1 MIIIDG
7 RQTEMQVANFS
18 NLEEILVNLLENSN
32 LENRVVTDVLVNK
45 EQFSE
50 IYPHQAEDID
60 SDSIESVE
68 VLSMPVGE
76 MAVSISLEMY
86 KVTQMLSSG
95 AKEVARLF
103 RQADDAEALELFQDL
118 LDVTRDFMG
127 MINALRTEFSL
138 EKSTDF
144 TASTE
149 KLTTLLAEMGEVLEN
164 EDWVLLADLLEYEF
178 MPVCDEWTKVIQVLR
193 DDIRQ
198 IVQQ

>member
-7 RQTEMQVANFS
+7 RQMEMQVANFN
-18 NLEEILVNLLENSN
+18 NLEEILVNLLETSS
-32 LENRVVTDVLVNK
+32 LENRVVTDVIVNK

-60 SDSIESVE
+60 SNTIESVE
-68 VLSMPVGE
+68 VRSMPVGE

-86 KVTQMLSSG
+86 KVTHMLSSG

-127 MINALRTEFSL
+127 MIGVLNSEFSITKNS
-138 EKSTDF
+138 EFAT
-144 TASTE
+144 STE
-149 KLTTLLAEMGEVLEN
+149 KLTSLLAEMGDVMEN

-178 MPVCDEWTKVIQVLR
+178 MPVCDDWTRVIQILR
-193 DDIRQ
+193 EDIRQ
-198 IVQQ
+198 VVQQ